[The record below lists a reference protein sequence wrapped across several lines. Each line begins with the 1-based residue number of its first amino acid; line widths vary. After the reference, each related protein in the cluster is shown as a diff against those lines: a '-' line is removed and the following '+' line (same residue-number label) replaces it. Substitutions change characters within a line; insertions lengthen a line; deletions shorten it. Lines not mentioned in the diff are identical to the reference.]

1 MKNDKQPRSTLKII
15 KNQVSF
21 VYPKVTS
28 DMIFEDNDPS
38 INISSRIRG
47 QENVKMDYV
56 ET

>member
-1 MKNDKQPRSTLKII
+1 MKNDKQQGCTLKII

-28 DMIFEDNDPS
+28 DRIFEDNDPS

-47 QENVKMDYV
+47 QENVKMD
-56 ET
+56 